1 MNYKPKLNI
10 ITTIPLSLIFFKG
23 QVQVLKSKFEV
34 EVISS
39 SGLQLEEFCKS
50 ERIQGHVV
58 EMKREI
64 SFWNDFMSLIRLFRL
79 LRNTKPEVI
88 HGSTPKAGLLSMIA
102 GWMNK
107 IPVRIYY
114 IHGLRYQGTKGFKR
128 TLLMF
133 MEKISC
139 YFATDV
145 YAVSHGVK
153 LMLLEDSITQ
163 GNVTIIGNGSANG
176 IDVAHFSSQN
186 PTIPDLKSKY
196 NIVETDFVFG
206 FVGRLVRDKGIHELV
221 EAFVKINLSQQNTK
235 LVLVGDFE
243 DALDPLENDIKE
255 IIQSHPNIIFAGF
268 QSDIRPFLKMMNVF
282 VFPSYREGFGV
293 SLMEAAAMD
302 VPVIASDI
310 IGCNEIIKDGFN
322 GILVPAKSLIHLEN
336 AMKLVLGNP
345 VIINE
350 MALVSRQYVIDKY
363 ERNKLWDEI
372 LKSYSE
378 LLIYK

>member
-1 MNYKPKLNI
+1 
-10 ITTIPLSLIFFKG
+10 
-23 QVQVLKSKFEV
+23 
-34 EVISS
+34 
-39 SGLQLEEFCKS
+39 LEEFCRS

-64 SFWNDFMSLIRLFRL
+64 SFWNDIKSLIRLFRL
-79 LRNTKPEVI
+79 FRKTKPEVI

-139 YFATDV
+139 YFATDIF
-145 YAVSHGVK
+145 AVSHGVK
-153 LMLLEDSITQ
+153 FMLLEDQITQ
-163 GNVTIIGNGSANG
+163 RNVTIIGSGSANG
-176 IDVAHFSSQN
+176 IDVVHFSSQN

-206 FVGRLVRDKGIHELV
+206 FVGRLVRDKGIHELI
-221 EAFVKINLSQQNTK
+221 ETFVKINVAQKNTK

-243 DALDPLENDIKE
+243 DALDPLDNDIKQ
-255 IIQSHPNIIFAGF
+255 IIVAHPNIIFTGF

-302 VPVIASDI
+302 VPAIASDI
-310 IGCNEIIKDGFN
+310 IGCNEIIKDGYN

-336 AMKLVLGNP
+336 AMKLVLRNP
-345 VIINE
+345 AILNE
-350 MALVSRQYVIDKY
+350 MALVSRQFVIDKY
-363 ERNKLWDEI
+363 ERNKLWDKI

-378 LLIYK
+378 LIIYK